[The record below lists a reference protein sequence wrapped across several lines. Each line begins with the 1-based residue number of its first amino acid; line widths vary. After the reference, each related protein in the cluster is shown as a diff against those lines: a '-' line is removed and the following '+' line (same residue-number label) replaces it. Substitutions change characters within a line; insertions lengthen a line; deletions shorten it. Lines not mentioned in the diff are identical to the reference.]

1 MELAAWK
8 PVLSA
13 LILPPVPALV
23 LILVGARLIQPKRG
37 WGYFILFLGV
47 LSIWFSG
54 CNVTA
59 LWLQNGVLKP
69 PAPMVG
75 AEMQRLKDLGKGSG
89 GYGANRLAGR
99 LGIKPLAPKTAIVVL
114 GGGREALAREY
125 GVSDLSTHS
134 SERLRYG
141 VWLSRQTGLP
151 MAFSG
156 GIGWA
161 QQQEGGGS
169 PEADV
174 AARVA
179 QQQYGWT
186 IHWTESHSSDTKGNA
201 MLTVAMLAQEGVSE
215 IVLVTEAFHM
225 PRAKRAF
232 ERAVAQSSI
241 THADWPTP
249 RITPAPMG
257 YWSAGDRTV
266 LDWMPSAEGLTNV
279 RLALHEVL
287 GLSLGL

>member
-13 LILPPVPALV
+13 LILPPVPGLV
-23 LILVGARLIQPKRG
+23 LILIGARLIQPKRG

-47 LSIWFSG
+47 LSIWLSG

-69 PAPMVG
+69 PVAMAG

-89 GYGANRLAGR
+89 GYGGNRLAAR
-99 LGIKPLAPKTAIVVL
+99 LGIKPVAPTTAIVVL
-114 GGGREALAREY
+114 GGGREPLAREY
-125 GVSDLSTHS
+125 GVSDLSPHS

-141 VWLSRQTGLP
+141 IWLSRQTGLP

-156 GIGWA
+156 GIGWG
-161 QQQEGGGS
+161 QQQEGAGS

-174 AARVA
+174 AARTA
-179 QQQYGWT
+179 QQHYGWT
-186 IHWTESHSSDTKGNA
+186 IRWTESHSSDTRGNA
-201 MLTVAMLAQEGVSE
+201 GMTVAMLAQEGISE

-232 ERAVAQSSI
+232 ERAAAQAAI
-241 THADWPTP
+241 AHADWPAL

-257 YWSAGDRTV
+257 YWNVGGRTA
-266 LDWMPSAEGLTNV
+266 LDWMPSSEGLTNV
-279 RLALHEVL
+279 RLALHEML
-287 GLSLGL
+287 GLTVGL

>member
-23 LILVGARLIQPKRG
+23 LILIGARLIQPKRG

-47 LSIWFSG
+47 LTIWFSG

-69 PAPMVG
+69 PVAVSG
-75 AEMQRLKDLGKGSG
+75 SELQRLKDLGKGSG
-89 GYGANRLAGR
+89 GYGGNRLAAR
-99 LGIKPLAPKTAIVVL
+99 LGIKPVAPTTAIVVL
-114 GGGREALAREY
+114 GGGREPLAREY

-141 VWLSRQTGLP
+141 IWLSRQTGLP

-186 IHWTESHSSDTKGNA
+186 IHWIENHSSDTRGNA

-232 ERAVAQSSI
+232 ERAVAQSAVS
-241 THADWPTP
+241 HPKWPTP

-257 YWSAGDRTV
+257 YWNSGDRTL
-266 LDWMPSAEGLTNV
+266 LDWLPSAEGMTNV

-287 GLSLGL
+287 GMAMGL